1 MRYLFGIL
9 SLKKKIPAPQK
20 KKKFKLLQFY
30 DSICK
35 SKRGFYIT
43 LVTHLASLL
52 GKMLVGSW
60 KALLWSARSGN
71 QEAIGHRVV
80 SAHLSQGRRRTNARG
95 RSRWWLPALGARA
108 SSHLLLIQGTV
119 SALGVLRSRAKR
131 KTGRQRR
138 SEEAT
143 VVSWFLGEE

>member
-1 MRYLFGIL
+1 MLGTLCLPMQSPALNTPGLFTYYNPLNYGVSCTLLFHRTARVRRLFYYLRYLFGIL
-9 SLKKKIPAPQK
+9 SLKKKNSSSSKKK

-35 SKRGFYIT
+35 SKRGFYVT

-71 QEAIGHRVV
+71 
-80 SAHLSQGRRRTNARG
+80 RRKR
-95 RSRWWLPALGARA
+95 LG
-108 SSHLLLIQGTV
+108 
-119 SALGVLRSRAKR
+119 
-131 KTGRQRR
+131 TGW
-138 SEEAT
+138 SERI
-143 VVSWFLGEE
+143 